1 MADASEKRIGPGIE
15 VLEQVDTLE
24 KPPIVDTR
32 VVLGDEAFNQA
43 MLKEPP
49 IP

>member
-1 MADASEKRIGPGIE
+1 MADIANEKQVGSGAIDT
-15 VLEQVDTLE
+15 VDTNLD
-24 KPPIVDTR
+24 KHAVVDTR
-32 VVLGDEAFNQA
+32 LVFGDEAFNQA

>member
-1 MADASEKRIGPGIE
+1 MAELSEKQAGSAAIE
-15 VLEQVDTLE
+15 IVDTLD
-24 KPPIVDTR
+24 KPTIVDTR
-32 VVLGDEAFNQA
+32 LVFGDEAFNQA

>member
-1 MADASEKRIGPGIE
+1 MADLSEKKVADTTVEP
-15 VLEQVDTLE
+15 VDPLE
-24 KPPIVDTR
+24 KSTVVATR
-32 VVLGDEAFNQA
+32 LVFGDEAFNQA